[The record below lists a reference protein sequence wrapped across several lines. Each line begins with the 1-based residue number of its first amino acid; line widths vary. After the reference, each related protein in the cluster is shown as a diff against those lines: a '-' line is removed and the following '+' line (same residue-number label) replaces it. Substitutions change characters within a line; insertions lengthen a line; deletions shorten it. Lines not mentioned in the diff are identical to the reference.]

1 MLVGNFLQPGAD
13 PMTQQSA
20 LSRAMLA
27 LAVAVTL
34 AGAAVAQPASAAKTT
49 NSAKS
54 VKPQA
59 TAPAAAHA
67 LAVPFHSDDYE
78 VALAEARARNVPLFV
93 DAWATWCH
101 TCRSMKA
108 YVLTDASLTPRADEF
123 VWFLMDVE
131 NPKNAA
137 LKSRIPAE
145 ALPTFFVVNPKDESI
160 ARRWVGG
167 MTIVQLQGFLDDGKL
182 AVAATN
188 GAPQG
193 RAETPLAKAD
203 RLYGAADYKAAA
215 DAYLSAAPAPSDP
228 NFARV
233 AEATM
238 YALSTSQRNAEGV
251 AFADATLP
259 SLVGTTSG
267 ASLTVGALGCALAL
281 PEDTPGRAETIAKFE
296 ALTKEYLANPNIAM
310 ADDDRSGMFGTLLD
324 ARTDAKDAA
333 GAKAAA
339 QAWATFL
346 EGAASRA
353 TTPDARAVFDSHRL
367 AAYIELGTPEKAI
380 PMLQASE
387 KALPNDYNPPAR
399 LAIAYNAMKQWDDAL
414 AATDRALAKA
424 YGPRALRSYQARSD
438 AFAGK
443 GDMAAARKTLDDA
456 IAYASALPNP
466 PTNSIAALTKKRD
479 AIVVDGPTANSGG
492 K

>member
-1 MLVGNFLQPGAD
+1 
-13 PMTQQSA
+13 MTVQSA
-20 LSRAMLA
+20 PSRAMFA
-27 LAVAVTL
+27 LAVGITL
-34 AGAAVAQPASAAKTT
+34 AGVAVGPPAFAARAAK
-49 NSAKS
+49 SAK
-54 VKPQA
+54 P
-59 TAPAAAHA
+59 APAATPAVPAAHA
-67 LAVPFHSDDYE
+67 LAVPFHSDDYD
-78 VALAEARARNVPLFV
+78 VALAEARAKNVPLFV

-108 YVLTDASLTPRADEF
+108 FVLTDASLTPRADQF

-137 LKSRIPAE
+137 LKSKLPAE

-160 ARRWVGG
+160 TRRWVGG
-167 MTIVQLQGFLDDGKL
+167 MTIAQLQGFLDDGRV
-182 AVAATN
+182 AVAAAN
-188 GAPQG
+188 AAPQG
-193 RAETPLAKAD
+193 ATESPLAKAD
-203 RLYGAADYKAAA
+203 RLYAAADYKAAA

-238 YALSTSQRNAEGV
+238 YALSTSERYAEGV
-251 AFADATLP
+251 AYAEATMP
-259 SLVGTTSG
+259 SLVGATSG
-267 ASLTVGALGCALAL
+267 ASLAVGALGCALAL
-281 PEDTPGRAETIAKFE
+281 AEDTPGRAETIAKYE

-310 ADDDRSGMFGTLLD
+310 ADDDRSGMLGTLLD
-324 ARTDAKDAA
+324 ARTDAKDEA

-339 QAWATFL
+339 QEWATFL

-353 TTPDARAVFDSHRL
+353 TTPDARAGFDSHRL
-367 AAYIELGTPEKAI
+367 GAYIALGTPEKAI

-399 LAIAYNAMKQWDDAL
+399 LAVAYNAMKQWDNAL
-414 AATDRALAKA
+414 AAADRALAKA

-466 PTNSIAALTKKRD
+466 PTSSIASLTKKRD